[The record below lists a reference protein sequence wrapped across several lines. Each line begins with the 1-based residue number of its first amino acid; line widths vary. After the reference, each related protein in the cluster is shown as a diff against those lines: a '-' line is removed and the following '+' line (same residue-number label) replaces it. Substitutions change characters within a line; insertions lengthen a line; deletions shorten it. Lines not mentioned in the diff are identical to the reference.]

1 MILNPTQLNRIRQ
14 ASKPFN
20 RNLKNQ
26 LKAMDTPFS
35 AWLDEADRGFYG
47 TPLSFELAGICMNF
61 IVRVAGPVN
70 ITEFRPLYVEDS
82 VGAMQKAGLTM
93 EDADLILDAF
103 HLFVDFLGETNRW
116 TGTANDFDDVH
127 DLVTDEEI
135 DEVPVWPTPE
145 VPDLSTKQQLSGF
158 AQMPLSNHALALL
171 EWVGEGKEVTAT
183 GLLRLESISAAAATV
198 GIVARGKTPR
208 RAEQSEA
215 LPGFEDLEPVDQETI
230 TGVRSMKDVPR
241 LHTLWKS
248 LEDLELLKLRSGKA
262 TVSAE
267 IGIGEEFSG
276 QDRLTGYKQ
285 LTKSVLQMCKTNVC
299 DQSIL
304 GIAAWEAAR
313 QLLLAA
319 CQPQTV
325 PAVVLDT
332 HNVEEVPAEMLAG
345 LPVAMMCSEAMKELA
360 TYGIVEIGE
369 YIQVPEH
376 LISLIVEECVESLL
390 DDESFSFE
398 LSLQEDGENYA
409 RLDVPVDSC
418 TSGGTEVP
426 SAPEAVYQ
434 LKIMLKDSKPPVWR
448 RIMVSSYISLAEL
461 HEIISAAFDWNNSHL
476 HLFEE
481 PGRHG
486 TKYSSVPV
494 EPTPWEDSH
503 EDEFETMLGE
513 VMTAEGAKL
522 DYLYDFG
529 DDWMHRIT
537 LEKILDRDAVP
548 TLPVCVTGRGM
559 EPAEDSGGIW
569 GWANMVEA
577 VNDSNH
583 PDHTSHSE
591 WAGIPAG
598 ATLDPKSF
606 DLEAVNHRISVRHS
620 RNFY

>member
-1 MILNPTQLNRIRQ
+1 MLLNPKQLNRIRQ

-26 LKAMDTPFS
+26 LKTMDLPFGT
-35 AWLDEADRGFYG
+35 WLEEADRGFYG

-70 ITEFRPLYVEDS
+70 ITEFRPRDVEDS
-82 VGAMQKAGLTM
+82 VGAMQKAGLPL

-103 HLFVDFLGETNRW
+103 HLYVDFLGETNRW
-116 TGTANDFDDVH
+116 TGTAQDFDGVH
-127 DLVTDEEI
+127 DLVTDEEV
-135 DEVPVWPTPE
+135 DELPEWLSPE
-145 VPDLSTKQQLSGF
+145 VPGLSTKQLLSGF
-158 AQMPLSNHALALL
+158 THMLLSTDALALL

-198 GIVARGKTPR
+198 GIVARGKAQH
-208 RAEQSEA
+208 RAQQAEA
-215 LPGFEDLEPVDQETI
+215 LPGFEALAPADQETT

-241 LHTLWKS
+241 LHALWKS
-248 LEDLELLKLRSGKA
+248 LEAAGLLELRSGKA
-262 TVSAE
+262 TVSE
-267 IGIGEEFSG
+267 KIGISKEFSDE
-276 QDRLTGYKQ
+276 DRLAGYKK
-285 LTKSVLQMCKTNVC
+285 LTESVLLISKTSVC

-304 GIAAWEAAR
+304 GIATWETAR

-319 CQPQTV
+319 CQPQKV
-325 PAVVLDT
+325 PTVVLDT
-332 HNVEEVPAEMLAG
+332 PAVEEAPAEMRAG
-345 LPVAMMCSEAMKELA
+345 LPVAMMCSDAMKELA

-376 LISLIVEECVESLL
+376 LISLIVEECSASLL
-390 DDESFSFE
+390 DDEGYAFE
-398 LSLQEDGENYA
+398 LSPPEDGENYQSLGA
-409 RLDVPVDSC
+409 PVESDAKDGSDVPRV
-418 TSGGTEVP
+418 
-426 SAPEAVYQ
+426 PEAVYQ
-434 LKIMLKDSKPPVWR
+434 LKIMLKGSKPPVWR
-448 RIMVSSYISLAEL
+448 RIMVSSYISLADL
-461 HEIISAAFDWNNSHL
+461 HEIISAAFDWDNSHL

-481 PGRHG
+481 PGRNG
-486 TKYSSVPV
+486 TKYSSEPV
-494 EPTPWEDSH
+494 EPTPWEDAY
-503 EDEFETMLGE
+503 EDEFDTMLGE

-548 TLPVCVTGRGM
+548 MLPVCVAGRGM

-583 PDHTSHSE
+583 PDHASYRE

-606 DLEAVNHRISVRHS
+606 DLEAVNQRISGRHT
-620 RNFY
+620 RTFY